1 MPEYEFPYRNPALPI
16 EQRVDDLLKRMTLDE
31 KVDQLMQI
39 TIGADTNPN
48 NLGSGHSFR
57 PTIGSV
63 LSYCG
68 GTRNRNA
75 FQRLAVEETR
85 LGIPI
90 IWGFDVIHGWRTA
103 FPIPLAQAC
112 SWNPDIVEAGCRVA
126 ARESYAEGV
135 DWTFSPM
142 LDVPHDPRWGRV
154 MEGYGEDPLAAGIF
168 GAAAVRGYQGED
180 PSQPGTVA
188 ACLKHFVG
196 YAASEAGHDYAYTD
210 ISSRTLHET
219 YLPPF
224 QAAVEAGAMTLMS
237 SFNDITGTPAVANH
251 YTLTEVL
258 RDRWHFRGFVVSDWD
273 GVVQLAHQGYTTDPA
288 EMCRAAL
295 SAGNDMEMNSS
306 AYRNIPAL
314 IESGRLKI
322 EVVDEAVRRV
332 LRIKFAKGLFE
343 HPYHEE
349 VDPGT
354 VSLQPKAL
362 ELSRAAARAS
372 MVLLKN
378 EKNTLPLNPDTLRS
392 IALIG
397 PVATDR
403 EASAG
408 AWPAIIDPKTIPTLQ
423 EVLPSFFPK
432 SEIHYAPGCDYTSD
446 STEHFAEAIAAA
458 EKSDLV
464 ILALG
469 EGAGRTGE
477 NRSYTNIA
485 LPGKQLELLR
495 KIAAV
500 GRPVVL
506 LVSSGRP
513 ILYPELEPLANA
525 ILHIWECGHGAA
537 AGCCDILTGAYNPSG
552 RLAITFPRSVGQIPI
567 YYNHHPRAR
576 DEKAEWGGR
585 YFDLDD
591 SPMYPFGYGLSYTS
605 YEYSDLEIS
614 VEDLTAQ
621 VTLRNTGK
629 RAGRETVFWYLSDPE
644 AKLTQPLRRLIAF
657 EQVDLAPGE
666 ERRLTLQL
674 DRMHD
679 LAYIDPTGKKVF
691 EPGRFILTVGGE
703 KAEFV
708 VAE

>member
-273 GVVQLAHQGYTTDPA
+273 GVIQLAHQGYTTDPA

-314 IESGRLKI
+314 LESGRLKI

-349 VDPGT
+349 VDPET
-354 VSLQPKAL
+354 VSLQPEAL

-408 AWPAIIDPKTIPTLQ
+408 AWPGAIDAQTIPTLL
-423 EVLPSFFPK
+423 EVLPGFFPK
-432 SEIHYAPGCDYTSD
+432 SEIHYARGCDFTSD
-446 STEHFAEAIAAA
+446 STEQFAEAVEAA

-477 NRSYTNIA
+477 NRSYTDIA

-644 AKLTQPLRRLIAF
+644 AKLTQPIRRLIAF

-691 EPGRFILTVGGE
+691 EPGRFILSVGGE

>member
-154 MEGYGEDPLAAGIF
+154 MEGYGEAPLAAGIF

-273 GVVQLAHQGYTTDPA
+273 GVIQLAHQGYTTDPA

-314 IESGRLKI
+314 LESGRLKI

-349 VDPGT
+349 VDPET
-354 VSLQPKAL
+354 VSLQPEAL

-408 AWPAIIDPKTIPTLQ
+408 AWPGAIDAQTIPTLL
-423 EVLPSFFPK
+423 EVLPGFFPK
-432 SEIHYAPGCDYTSD
+432 SEIHYARGCDFTSD
-446 STEHFAEAIAAA
+446 STEQFAEAVEAA

-477 NRSYTNIA
+477 NRSYTDIA

-644 AKLTQPLRRLIAF
+644 AKLTQPIRRLIAF

-674 DRMHD
+674 DRMND

-691 EPGRFILTVGGE
+691 EPGRFILSVGGE

>member
-16 EQRVDDLLKRMTLDE
+16 EQRVDDLLKRMTLEE

-644 AKLTQPLRRLIAF
+644 AKLTQPIRRLIAF

-691 EPGRFILTVGGE
+691 EPGRFILSVGGE

>member
-16 EQRVDDLLKRMTLDE
+16 EQRVDDLLKRMTLEE

-621 VTLRNTGK
+621 VPLRNTGK

-691 EPGRFILTVGGE
+691 EPGRFILSVDGE

>member
-39 TIGADTNPN
+39 TVGADSNPN

-63 LSYCG
+63 LSYFG

-90 IWGFDVIHGWRTA
+90 IWGCDVIHGWRTG

-154 MEGYGEDPLAAGIF
+154 MEGYGEDPLAAGVF
-168 GAAAVRGYQGED
+168 GAAAVRGYQSED

-210 ISSRTLHET
+210 ISSRMLHET

-224 QAAVEAGAMTLMS
+224 QAAVEAGAMTVMS
-237 SFNDITGTPAVANH
+237 SFNDITGTPAVINH

-258 RDRWHFRGFVVSDWD
+258 RNRWNFRGFVVSDWD
-273 GVVQLAHQGYTTDPA
+273 GVVQLVYQGYTSDPE

-306 AYRNIPAL
+306 AYRNIPKL
-314 IESGRLKI
+314 LESGRLKI

-349 VDPGT
+349 VAPET
-354 VSLQPKAL
+354 VSLQPEAL
-362 ELSRAAARAS
+362 ELAREAARAS

-378 EKNTLPLNPDTLRS
+378 EKNTLPLNPDSLRS

-397 PVATDR
+397 PGAADR
-403 EASAG
+403 EAAAG
-408 AWPAIIDPKTIPTLQ
+408 AWPGAIDAQTIPTLL
-423 EVLPSFFPK
+423 EVLPGFFPK
-432 SEIHYAPGCDYTSD
+432 SEIHYARGCDFTSD
-446 STEHFAEAIAAA
+446 STEQFAEAVEAA

-477 NRSYTNIA
+477 NRSYTDIA

-513 ILYPELEPLANA
+513 ILYPELEPLADA

-567 YYNHHPRAR
+567 YYNHHHRAR

-644 AKLTQPLRRLIAF
+644 ATLTQPIRRLIAF

-666 ERRLTLQL
+666 ERHLTLQL

-679 LAYIDPTGKKVF
+679 LAYIDPTGKEVF
-691 EPGRFILTVGGE
+691 EPGRFILSVGGE
-703 KAEFV
+703 KAEFT

>member
-1 MPEYEFPYRNPALPI
+1 M
-16 EQRVDDLLKRMTLDE
+16 
-31 KVDQLMQI
+31 
-39 TIGADTNPN
+39 
-48 NLGSGHSFR
+48 
-57 PTIGSV
+57 
-63 LSYCG
+63 
-68 GTRNRNA
+68 
-75 FQRLAVEETR
+75 
-85 LGIPI
+85 
-90 IWGFDVIHGWRTA
+90 
-103 FPIPLAQAC
+103 
-112 SWNPDIVEAGCRVA
+112 IV
-126 ARESYAEGV
+126 
-135 DWTFSPM
+135 
-142 LDVPHDPRWGRV
+142 
-154 MEGYGEDPLAAGIF
+154 
-168 GAAAVRGYQGED
+168 
-180 PSQPGTVA
+180 
-188 ACLKHFVG
+188 
-196 YAASEAGHDYAYTD
+196 
-210 ISSRTLHET
+210 
-219 YLPPF
+219 
-224 QAAVEAGAMTLMS
+224 
-237 SFNDITGTPAVANH
+237 
-251 YTLTEVL
+251 
-258 RDRWHFRGFVVSDWD
+258 
-273 GVVQLAHQGYTTDPA
+273 
-288 EMCRAAL
+288 
-295 SAGNDMEMNSS
+295 
-306 AYRNIPAL
+306 
-314 IESGRLKI
+314 
-322 EVVDEAVRRV
+322 
-332 LRIKFAKGLFE
+332 
-343 HPYHEE
+343 
-349 VDPGT
+349 
-354 VSLQPKAL
+354 
-362 ELSRAAARAS
+362 
-372 MVLLKN
+372 
-378 EKNTLPLNPDTLRS
+378 
-392 IALIG
+392 
-397 PVATDR
+397 
-403 EASAG
+403 
-408 AWPAIIDPKTIPTLQ
+408 AI
-423 EVLPSFFPK
+423 
-432 SEIHYAPGCDYTSD
+432 
-446 STEHFAEAIAAA
+446 
-458 EKSDLV
+458 
-464 ILALG
+464 G

-513 ILYPELEPLANA
+513 ILYPELEPLADA

-691 EPGRFILTVGGE
+691 EPGRFILSVGGE

>member
-16 EQRVDDLLKRMTLDE
+16 EQRVDDLLKRMTLEE

-39 TIGADTNPN
+39 TVGADTNPN

>member
-39 TIGADTNPN
+39 TVGADTNPN

-273 GVVQLAHQGYTTDPA
+273 GVVQLAHQGYTTNPA

-691 EPGRFILTVGGE
+691 EPGRFILSVDGE

-708 VAE
+708 VVE

>member
-39 TIGADTNPN
+39 TVGADTNPN

-273 GVVQLAHQGYTTDPA
+273 GVIQLAHQGYTTDPA

-314 IESGRLKI
+314 LESGRLKI

-349 VDPGT
+349 VDPET
-354 VSLQPKAL
+354 VSLQPEAL

-408 AWPAIIDPKTIPTLQ
+408 AWPGAIDAQTIPTLL
-423 EVLPSFFPK
+423 EVLPGFFPK
-432 SEIHYAPGCDYTSD
+432 SEIHYARGCDFTSD
-446 STEHFAEAIAAA
+446 STEQFAEAVEAA

-477 NRSYTNIA
+477 NRSYTDIA

-644 AKLTQPLRRLIAF
+644 AKLTQPIRRLIAF

-691 EPGRFILTVGGE
+691 EPGRFILSVGGE

>member
-16 EQRVDDLLKRMTLDE
+16 EQRVDDLLKRMTLEE

-477 NRSYTNIA
+477 NRSYTNMA

-691 EPGRFILTVGGE
+691 EPGRFILSVDGE

>member
-1 MPEYEFPYRNPALPI
+1 
-16 EQRVDDLLKRMTLDE
+16 
-31 KVDQLMQI
+31 
-39 TIGADTNPN
+39 
-48 NLGSGHSFR
+48 
-57 PTIGSV
+57 
-63 LSYCG
+63 
-68 GTRNRNA
+68 
-75 FQRLAVEETR
+75 
-85 LGIPI
+85 
-90 IWGFDVIHGWRTA
+90 
-103 FPIPLAQAC
+103 
-112 SWNPDIVEAGCRVA
+112 
-126 ARESYAEGV
+126 
-135 DWTFSPM
+135 
-142 LDVPHDPRWGRV
+142 
-154 MEGYGEDPLAAGIF
+154 
-168 GAAAVRGYQGED
+168 
-180 PSQPGTVA
+180 
-188 ACLKHFVG
+188 
-196 YAASEAGHDYAYTD
+196 
-210 ISSRTLHET
+210 
-219 YLPPF
+219 
-224 QAAVEAGAMTLMS
+224 MTLMS

-273 GVVQLAHQGYTTDPA
+273 GVVQLAHQGYTTNPA

-354 VSLQPKAL
+354 VSLQPEAL

-464 ILALG
+464 IVAIG

-691 EPGRFILTVGGE
+691 EPGRFILSVDGE

>member
-39 TIGADTNPN
+39 TVGADTNPN

-691 EPGRFILTVGGE
+691 EPGRFILSVDGE

>member
-273 GVVQLAHQGYTTDPA
+273 GVVQLAHQGYTTNPA

-464 ILALG
+464 IVAIG

-691 EPGRFILTVGGE
+691 EPGRFILSVGGE

>member
-39 TIGADTNPN
+39 TVGADTNPN

-224 QAAVEAGAMTLMS
+224 QAAVEAGAMTVMS
-237 SFNDITGTPAVANH
+237 SFNDITGTPAVINH

-258 RDRWHFRGFVVSDWD
+258 RNRWNFRGFVVSDWD
-273 GVVQLAHQGYTTDPA
+273 GVVQLAHQGYTSDPE

-314 IESGRLKI
+314 LESGRLKI

-343 HPYHEE
+343 HPYRAE
-349 VDPGT
+349 VAPET
-354 VSLQPKAL
+354 VSLQSEAL
-362 ELSRAAARAS
+362 ELSREAARAS

-378 EKNTLPLNPDTLRS
+378 EKNTLPLNPGTLRS

-397 PVATDR
+397 PGVADR
-403 EASAG
+403 RAAAG
-408 AWPAIIDPKTIPTLQ
+408 AWSAAVDAKTIPSLQ
-423 EVLPSFFPK
+423 EVLPGYFPT
-432 SEIHYAPGCDYTSD
+432 STIHYAPGCDYEGD
-446 STEHFAEAIAAA
+446 STEHFAEAVAAA

-464 ILALG
+464 IVALG
-469 EGAGRTGE
+469 EGFDRSGE
-477 NRSYTNIA
+477 NRSYANIA

-513 ILYPELEPLANA
+513 ILYPELEPLADA

-691 EPGRFILTVGGE
+691 EPGRFILSVDGE

>member
-16 EQRVDDLLKRMTLDE
+16 EQRVDDLLKRMTLEE

-273 GVVQLAHQGYTTDPA
+273 GVVQLAHQGYTTNPA

-306 AYRNIPAL
+306 AYRNIPTL

-354 VSLQPKAL
+354 VSLQPEAL

-464 ILALG
+464 IVAIG

-691 EPGRFILTVGGE
+691 EPGRFILSVDGE

>member
-16 EQRVDDLLKRMTLDE
+16 EQRVDDLLKRMTLEE

-273 GVVQLAHQGYTTDPA
+273 GVVQLAHQGYTTNPA

-691 EPGRFILTVGGE
+691 EPGRFILSVDGE

-708 VAE
+708 VVE

>member
-16 EQRVDDLLKRMTLDE
+16 EQRVDDLLKRMTLEE

-273 GVVQLAHQGYTTDPA
+273 GVVQLAHQGYTTNPA

-644 AKLTQPLRRLIAF
+644 AKLTQPIRRLIAF

-691 EPGRFILTVGGE
+691 EPGRFILSVGGE

>member
-39 TIGADTNPN
+39 TVGADSNPN

-273 GVVQLAHQGYTTDPA
+273 GVVQLAHQGYSTDPA

-314 IESGRLKI
+314 LESGRLKI

-349 VDPGT
+349 VDPET
-354 VSLQPKAL
+354 VSLQPEAL

-423 EVLPSFFPK
+423 EVLPFFFPK

-446 STEHFAEAIAAA
+446 STEHFAEAVAAA

-464 ILALG
+464 IVAIG

-513 ILYPELEPLANA
+513 ILYPELEPLADA

-691 EPGRFILTVGGE
+691 EPGRFILSVGGE

>member
-39 TIGADTNPN
+39 TVGADSNPN

-57 PTIGSV
+57 STIGSV
-63 LSYCG
+63 LSYFG

>member
-16 EQRVDDLLKRMTLDE
+16 EQRVDDLLKRMTLEE

-273 GVVQLAHQGYTTDPA
+273 GVVQLAHQGYTTNPA

-458 EKSDLV
+458 EKSALV

-644 AKLTQPLRRLIAF
+644 AKLTQPIRRLIAF

-691 EPGRFILTVGGE
+691 EPGRFILSVDGE

>member
-39 TIGADTNPN
+39 TVGADSNPN

-63 LSYCG
+63 LSYFG

-273 GVVQLAHQGYTTDPA
+273 GVVQLAHQGYTTNPA

-354 VSLQPKAL
+354 VSLQPEAL

-464 ILALG
+464 IVAIG

-691 EPGRFILTVGGE
+691 EPGRFILSVDGE

>member
-16 EQRVDDLLKRMTLDE
+16 EQRVDDLLKRMTQEE

>member
-39 TIGADTNPN
+39 TVGADSNPN
-48 NLGSGHSFR
+48 NLGRGHSFR

-63 LSYCG
+63 LSYFG

-90 IWGFDVIHGWRTA
+90 IWGCDVIHGWRTG

-154 MEGYGEDPLAAGIF
+154 MEGYGEDPLAAGVF
-168 GAAAVRGYQGED
+168 GAAAVRGYQSED

-210 ISSRTLHET
+210 ISSRMLHET

-224 QAAVEAGAMTLMS
+224 QAAVEAGAMTVMS
-237 SFNDITGTPAVANH
+237 SFNDITGTPAVINH

-258 RDRWHFRGFVVSDWD
+258 RNRWNFRGFVVSDWD
-273 GVVQLAHQGYTTDPA
+273 GVVQLVYQGYTSDPE

-306 AYRNIPAL
+306 AYRNIPKL
-314 IESGRLKI
+314 LESGRLKI

-349 VDPGT
+349 VAPET
-354 VSLQPKAL
+354 VSLQPEAL
-362 ELSRAAARAS
+362 ELAREAARAS

-378 EKNTLPLNPDTLRS
+378 EKNTLPLNPDSLRS

-408 AWPAIIDPKTIPTLQ
+408 AWPGAIDAQTIPTLL
-423 EVLPSFFPK
+423 EVLPGFFPK
-432 SEIHYAPGCDYTSD
+432 SEIHYARGCDFTSD
-446 STEHFAEAIAAA
+446 STEQFAEAVEAA
-458 EKSDLV
+458 ERSDLV

-477 NRSYTNIA
+477 NRSYTDIA

-513 ILYPELEPLANA
+513 ILYPELEPLADA

-567 YYNHHPRAR
+567 YYNHHHRAR

-644 AKLTQPLRRLIAF
+644 ATLTQPIRRLIAF

-666 ERRLTLQL
+666 ERHLTLQL

-691 EPGRFILTVGGE
+691 EPGRFILSVGGE
-703 KAEFV
+703 KAEFT

>member
-39 TIGADTNPN
+39 TVGADTNPN

-63 LSYCG
+63 LSYFG

-224 QAAVEAGAMTLMS
+224 QAAVEAGAMTVMS
-237 SFNDITGTPAVANH
+237 SFNDITGTPAVINH

-258 RDRWHFRGFVVSDWD
+258 RNRWNFRGFVVSDWD
-273 GVVQLAHQGYTTDPA
+273 GVVQLLYQGYTSDPE

-314 IESGRLKI
+314 LESGRLKI

-343 HPYHEE
+343 HPYRAE
-349 VDPGT
+349 VAPET
-354 VSLQPKAL
+354 VSLQSEAL
-362 ELSRAAARAS
+362 ELSREAARAS

-378 EKNTLPLNPDTLRS
+378 EKNTLPLNPGTLRS

-397 PVATDR
+397 PGVADR
-403 EASAG
+403 RAAAG
-408 AWPAIIDPKTIPTLQ
+408 AWSAAVDAKTIPSLQ
-423 EVLPSFFPK
+423 EVLPGYFPT
-432 SEIHYAPGCDYTSD
+432 STIHYAPGCDYEGD
-446 STEHFAEAIAAA
+446 STEHFAEAVAAA

-464 ILALG
+464 IVALG
-469 EGAGRTGE
+469 EGFDRSGE
-477 NRSYTNIA
+477 NRSYANIA

-644 AKLTQPLRRLIAF
+644 AKLTQPIRRLIAF

-691 EPGRFILTVGGE
+691 EPGRFILSVGGE

>member
-39 TIGADTNPN
+39 TVGADSNPN

-63 LSYCG
+63 LSYFG

-90 IWGFDVIHGWRTA
+90 IWGCDVIHGWRTG

-154 MEGYGEDPLAAGIF
+154 MEGYGEDPLAAGVF
-168 GAAAVRGYQGED
+168 GAAAVRGYQSED

-224 QAAVEAGAMTLMS
+224 QAAVEAGAMTVMS
-237 SFNDITGTPAVANH
+237 SFNDITGTPAVINH

-258 RDRWHFRGFVVSDWD
+258 RNRWNFRGFVVSDWD
-273 GVVQLAHQGYTTDPA
+273 GVVQLVYQGYTSDPE

-314 IESGRLKI
+314 LESGRLKI

-349 VDPGT
+349 VDPET
-354 VSLQPKAL
+354 VSLQPEAL

-408 AWPAIIDPKTIPTLQ
+408 AWPGAIDAQTIPTLL
-423 EVLPSFFPK
+423 EVLPGFFPK
-432 SEIHYAPGCDYTSD
+432 SEIHYARGCDFTSD
-446 STEHFAEAIAAA
+446 STEQFAEAVEAA

-477 NRSYTNIA
+477 NRSYTDIA

-644 AKLTQPLRRLIAF
+644 AKLTQPIRRLIAF

-691 EPGRFILTVGGE
+691 EPGRFILSVGGE

>member
-39 TIGADTNPN
+39 TVGADSNPN
-48 NLGSGHSFR
+48 NLGRGHSFR

-63 LSYCG
+63 LSYFG

-90 IWGFDVIHGWRTA
+90 IWGCDVIHGWRTG

-154 MEGYGEDPLAAGIF
+154 MEGYGEDPLAAGVF
-168 GAAAVRGYQGED
+168 GAAAVRGYQSED

-210 ISSRTLHET
+210 ISSRMLHET

-224 QAAVEAGAMTLMS
+224 QAAVEAGAMTVMS
-237 SFNDITGTPAVANH
+237 SFNDITGTPAVINH

-258 RDRWHFRGFVVSDWD
+258 RNRWNFRGFVVSDWD
-273 GVVQLAHQGYTTDPA
+273 GVVQLVYQGYTSDPE

-306 AYRNIPAL
+306 AYRNIPKL
-314 IESGRLKI
+314 LESGRLKI

-349 VDPGT
+349 VAPET
-354 VSLQPKAL
+354 VSLQPEAL
-362 ELSRAAARAS
+362 ELAREAARAS

-378 EKNTLPLNPDTLRS
+378 EKNTLPLNPDSLRS

-408 AWPAIIDPKTIPTLQ
+408 AWPGAIDAQTIPTLL
-423 EVLPSFFPK
+423 EVLPGFFPK
-432 SEIHYAPGCDYTSD
+432 SEIHYARGCDFTSD
-446 STEHFAEAIAAA
+446 STEQFAEAVEAA

-477 NRSYTNIA
+477 NRSYTDIA

-513 ILYPELEPLANA
+513 ILYPELEPLADA

-567 YYNHHPRAR
+567 YYNHHHRAR

-644 AKLTQPLRRLIAF
+644 ATLTQPIRRLIAF

-666 ERRLTLQL
+666 ERHLTLQL

-691 EPGRFILTVGGE
+691 EPGRFILSVGGE
-703 KAEFV
+703 KAEFT

>member
-39 TIGADTNPN
+39 TVGADSNPN

-63 LSYCG
+63 LSYFG

-90 IWGFDVIHGWRTA
+90 IWGCDVIHGWRTG

-154 MEGYGEDPLAAGIF
+154 MEGYGEDPLAAGVF
-168 GAAAVRGYQGED
+168 GAAAVRGYQSED

-210 ISSRTLHET
+210 ISSRMLHET

-224 QAAVEAGAMTLMS
+224 QAAVEAGAMTVMS
-237 SFNDITGTPAVANH
+237 SFNDITGTPAVINH

-258 RDRWHFRGFVVSDWD
+258 RNRWNFRGFVVSDWD
-273 GVVQLAHQGYTTDPA
+273 GVVQLVYQGYTSDPE

-306 AYRNIPAL
+306 AYRNIPKL
-314 IESGRLKI
+314 LESGRLKI

-349 VDPGT
+349 VAPET
-354 VSLQPKAL
+354 VSLQPEAL
-362 ELSRAAARAS
+362 ELAREAARAS

-378 EKNTLPLNPDTLRS
+378 EKNTLPLNPDSLRS

-408 AWPAIIDPKTIPTLQ
+408 AWPGAIDAQTIPTLL
-423 EVLPSFFPK
+423 EVLPGFFPK
-432 SEIHYAPGCDYTSD
+432 SEIHYARGCDFTSD
-446 STEHFAEAIAAA
+446 STEQFAEAVEAA

-477 NRSYTNIA
+477 NRSYTDIA

-513 ILYPELEPLANA
+513 ILYPELEPLADA

-567 YYNHHPRAR
+567 YYNHHHRAR

-644 AKLTQPLRRLIAF
+644 ATLTQPIRRLIAF

-666 ERRLTLQL
+666 ERHLTLQL

-679 LAYIDPTGKKVF
+679 LAYIDPTGKEVF
-691 EPGRFILTVGGE
+691 EPGRFILSVGGE
-703 KAEFV
+703 KAEFT

>member
-1 MPEYEFPYRNPALPI
+1 M
-16 EQRVDDLLKRMTLDE
+16 
-31 KVDQLMQI
+31 
-39 TIGADTNPN
+39 
-48 NLGSGHSFR
+48 
-57 PTIGSV
+57 
-63 LSYCG
+63 LSYFG

-273 GVVQLAHQGYTTDPA
+273 GVVQLAHQGYTTNPA

-314 IESGRLKI
+314 IKSGRLKI

-349 VDPGT
+349 VDPET
-354 VSLQPKAL
+354 VSLQPEAL

-446 STEHFAEAIAAA
+446 STEHFAEAVAAA

-464 ILALG
+464 IVAIG

-644 AKLTQPLRRLIAF
+644 AKLTQPIRRLIAF

-679 LAYIDPTGKKVF
+679 LSYIDPTGKKVF
-691 EPGRFILTVGGE
+691 EPGRFILSVGGE

>member
-16 EQRVDDLLKRMTLDE
+16 EQRVDDLLKRMTLEE

-273 GVVQLAHQGYTTDPA
+273 GVVQLAHQGYTTNPA

-306 AYRNIPAL
+306 AYRNIPTL

-464 ILALG
+464 IVAIG

>member
-1 MPEYEFPYRNPALPI
+1 MPEYEFPYRNPALSI
-16 EQRVDDLLKRMTLDE
+16 EQRVDDLLKRMTLEE

-349 VDPGT
+349 VDPET
-354 VSLQPKAL
+354 VSLQPEAL

-408 AWPAIIDPKTIPTLQ
+408 AWPAIIDPKTIPTPQ

-446 STEHFAEAIAAA
+446 STEHFAEAVEAA

-477 NRSYTNIA
+477 NRSYTDIA

-513 ILYPELEPLANA
+513 ILYPELEPLADA

-644 AKLTQPLRRLIAF
+644 AKLTQPIRRLIAF

-691 EPGRFILTVGGE
+691 EPGRFILSVGGE

>member
-31 KVDQLMQI
+31 KVDQIMQI
-39 TIGADTNPN
+39 TVGADSNPN
-48 NLGSGHSFR
+48 NLGRGHSFR

-63 LSYCG
+63 LSYFG

-90 IWGFDVIHGWRTA
+90 IWGCDVIHGWRTG

-154 MEGYGEDPLAAGIF
+154 MEGYGEDPLAAGVF
-168 GAAAVRGYQGED
+168 GAAAVRGYQSED

-210 ISSRTLHET
+210 ISSRMLHET

-224 QAAVEAGAMTLMS
+224 QAAVEAGAMTVMS
-237 SFNDITGTPAVANH
+237 SFNDITGTPAVINH

-258 RDRWHFRGFVVSDWD
+258 RNRWNFRGFVVSDWD
-273 GVVQLAHQGYTTDPA
+273 GVVQLVYQGYTSDPE

-306 AYRNIPAL
+306 AYRNIPKL
-314 IESGRLKI
+314 LESGRLKI

-349 VDPGT
+349 VAPET
-354 VSLQPKAL
+354 VSLQPEAL
-362 ELSRAAARAS
+362 ELAREAARAS

-378 EKNTLPLNPDTLRS
+378 EKNTLPLNPDSLRS

-408 AWPAIIDPKTIPTLQ
+408 AWPGAIDAQTIPTLL
-423 EVLPSFFPK
+423 EVLPGFFPK
-432 SEIHYAPGCDYTSD
+432 SEIHYARGCDFTSD
-446 STEHFAEAIAAA
+446 STEQFAEAVEAA

-477 NRSYTNIA
+477 NRSYTDIA

-513 ILYPELEPLANA
+513 ILYPELEPLADA

-537 AGCCDILTGAYNPSG
+537 AGCCDILTGTYNPSG

-567 YYNHHPRAR
+567 YYNHHHRAR

-644 AKLTQPLRRLIAF
+644 ATLTQPIRRLIAF

-666 ERRLTLQL
+666 ERHLTLQL

-691 EPGRFILTVGGE
+691 EPGRFILSVGGE
-703 KAEFV
+703 KAEFT

>member
-39 TIGADTNPN
+39 TVGADSNPN

-63 LSYCG
+63 LSYFG

-90 IWGFDVIHGWRTA
+90 IWGCDVIHGWRTG

-154 MEGYGEDPLAAGIF
+154 MEGYGEDPLAAGVF
-168 GAAAVRGYQGED
+168 GAAAVRGYQSED

-210 ISSRTLHET
+210 ISSRMLHET

-224 QAAVEAGAMTLMS
+224 QAAVEAGAMTVMS
-237 SFNDITGTPAVANH
+237 SFNDITGTPAVINH
-251 YTLTEVL
+251 YTL
-258 RDRWHFRGFVVSDWD
+258 
-273 GVVQLAHQGYTTDPA
+273 
-288 EMCRAAL
+288 CRAAL

-306 AYRNIPAL
+306 AYRNIPKL
-314 IESGRLKI
+314 LESGRLKI

-349 VDPGT
+349 VAPET
-354 VSLQPKAL
+354 VSLQPEAL
-362 ELSRAAARAS
+362 ELAREAARAS

-378 EKNTLPLNPDTLRS
+378 EKNTLPLNPDSLRS

-408 AWPAIIDPKTIPTLQ
+408 AWPGAIDAQTIPTLL
-423 EVLPSFFPK
+423 EVLPGFFPK
-432 SEIHYAPGCDYTSD
+432 SEIHYARGCDFTSD
-446 STEHFAEAIAAA
+446 STEQFAEAVEAA

-477 NRSYTNIA
+477 NRSYTDIA

-513 ILYPELEPLANA
+513 ILYPELEPLADA

-567 YYNHHPRAR
+567 YYNHHHRAR

-644 AKLTQPLRRLIAF
+644 ATLTQPIRRLIAF

-666 ERRLTLQL
+666 ERHLTLQL

-691 EPGRFILTVGGE
+691 EPGRFILSVGGE
-703 KAEFV
+703 KAEFT

>member
-39 TIGADTNPN
+39 TVGADSNPN
-48 NLGSGHSFR
+48 NLGRGHSFR

-63 LSYCG
+63 LSYFG

-90 IWGFDVIHGWRTA
+90 IWGCDVIHGWRTG

-154 MEGYGEDPLAAGIF
+154 MEGYGEDPLAAGVF
-168 GAAAVRGYQGED
+168 GAAAVRGYQSED

-210 ISSRTLHET
+210 ISSRMLHET

-224 QAAVEAGAMTLMS
+224 QAAVEAGAMTVMS
-237 SFNDITGTPAVANH
+237 SFNDITGTPAVINH

-258 RDRWHFRGFVVSDWD
+258 RNRWNFRGFVVSDWD
-273 GVVQLAHQGYTTDPA
+273 GVVQLVYQGYTSDPE

-306 AYRNIPAL
+306 AYRNIPKL
-314 IESGRLKI
+314 LESGRLKI

-349 VDPGT
+349 VAPET
-354 VSLQPKAL
+354 VSLQPEAL
-362 ELSRAAARAS
+362 ELAREAARAS

-378 EKNTLPLNPDTLRS
+378 EKNTLPLNPDSLRS

-408 AWPAIIDPKTIPTLQ
+408 AWPGAIDAQTIPTLL
-423 EVLPSFFPK
+423 EVLPGFFPK
-432 SEIHYAPGCDYTSD
+432 SEIHYARGCDFTSD
-446 STEHFAEAIAAA
+446 STEQFAEAVEAA

-477 NRSYTNIA
+477 NRSYTDIA

-513 ILYPELEPLANA
+513 ILYPELEPLADA

-537 AGCCDILTGAYNPSG
+537 AGCCDILTGTYNPSG

-567 YYNHHPRAR
+567 YYNHHHRAR

-644 AKLTQPLRRLIAF
+644 ATLTQPIRRLIAF

-666 ERRLTLQL
+666 ERHLTLQL

-691 EPGRFILTVGGE
+691 EPGRFILSVGGE
-703 KAEFV
+703 KAEFT

>member
-16 EQRVDDLLKRMTLDE
+16 EQRVDDLLKRMTLEE

-691 EPGRFILTVGGE
+691 EPGRFILSVDGE

>member
-39 TIGADTNPN
+39 TVGADTNPN

-224 QAAVEAGAMTLMS
+224 QAAVEAGAMTVMS
-237 SFNDITGTPAVANH
+237 SFNDITGTPAVINH

-258 RDRWHFRGFVVSDWD
+258 RNRWNFRGFVVSDWD
-273 GVVQLAHQGYTTDPA
+273 GVVQLVYQGYTSDPE

-314 IESGRLKI
+314 LESGRLKI

-349 VDPGT
+349 GDPET
-354 VSLQPKAL
+354 VSLQPEAL

-408 AWPAIIDPKTIPTLQ
+408 AWPGAIDAQTIPTLL
-423 EVLPSFFPK
+423 EVLPGFFPK
-432 SEIHYAPGCDYTSD
+432 SEIHYARGCDFTSD
-446 STEHFAEAIAAA
+446 STEQFAEAVEAA

-464 ILALG
+464 IVAIG

-513 ILYPELEPLANA
+513 ILYPELEPLADA

-537 AGCCDILTGAYNPSG
+537 EGCCDILTGAYNPSG

-605 YEYSDLEIS
+605 YEYSNLEIS

-691 EPGRFILTVGGE
+691 EPGRFILSVGGE